1 MSLMLVHGE
10 LETTSRV
17 SVCFNL
23 LINGGSVAMEPILW
37 SFCFSGCVD
46 QTYAG

>member
-17 SVCFNL
+17 SVCFSF
-23 LINGGSVAMEPILW
+23 LINGDSVAMEPI
-37 SFCFSGCVD
+37 D
-46 QTYAG
+46 EYTIEQ